1 NISASTQQS
10 AAGMEQVSSLTQ
22 EQLNTFRS
30 FVGLAASIAEASEK
44 LRALTAEF
52 NEDEGDEGVK
62 S

>member
-1 NISASTQQS
+1 
-10 AAGMEQVSSLTQ
+10 MSSLTQ